1 MEFIALGKTE
11 LLVSRTAF
19 GAMSLDCPEIE
30 AFGSKADEK
39 ACSLVHQAY
48 DAGINFFDTAH
59 SRPLCEKRLG
69 AALHGIRQDVLLA
82 TKTDAVTPA
91 QIRADLE
98 QSLLV
103 LETDTIDLYQ
113 LENPPF
119 LPLEHGK
126 DGIYSLLA
134 GFRKQ
139 GVIRHFGVVTENLDI
154 ARQAVECGLYESVQI
169 SFNMLSGQQVVDFV
183 ALCQER
189 EVGCIAMQ
197 PLNGGI
203 VKNIPLAF
211 GFLHQYE
218 HVVPVWGVHTQEELQ
233 QILYFNDHPPVVDDQ
248 FRAEVEHI
256 RRFFN

>member
-30 AFGSKADEK
+30 AFGDKADEK

-69 AALHGIRQDVLLA
+69 AALHGIRQNVLLA
-82 TKTDAVTPA
+82 TKTNAVTPP
-91 QIRADLE
+91 QLRADLQE
-98 QSLLV
+98 SLLA

-113 LENPPF
+113 LENPAF
-119 LPLEHGK
+119 LPLEHGE
-126 DGIYSLLA
+126 DGMYSILSA
-134 GFRKQ
+134 FRKQ
-139 GVIRHFGVVTENLDI
+139 GVIKHFGVVTESLDI
-154 ARQAVECGLYESVQI
+154 ARQAAESGLYESVQI
-169 SFNMLSGQQVVDFV
+169 SFNMLSMQPVIDFV
-183 ALCQER
+183 KLCQSR

-233 QILYFNDHPPVVDDQ
+233 QILYFNDHPPLVDDK
-248 FRAEVEHI
+248 FNAEVEEI
-256 RRFFN
+256 RRRFN